1 MVDIP
6 EELRKWPGHIGN
18 WGRWDNDR
26 GALNLITPQ
35 VTQRGLAASRTG
47 QVFSCARP
55 TIAADPVYKTPGVI
69 HEMSYVGT
77 PYKDKDLQSAGD
89 KITFHVHGMINTHI
103 DAFAH
108 CGYKGYAFNGRRFA
122 DVVDMENG
130 ARQQDSTDLHG
141 IVTRGIFVDV
151 ARARG
156 VRGLPPGDCVR
167 PEDIEETVKRI
178 EPGDGIVI
186 RTGVTLTH
194 GIPARE
200 GQDEHGTIAGLHA
213 ECIDMVGRAGGCVVA
228 SDSPSDTFPSPI
240 GDLCEAPVHR
250 LSLVFWGM
258 PLVHNM
264 DLEALGRACAEQGR
278 TDFLFMVSA
287 LNVPRST
294 GTLCTPVAV
303 L

>member
-1 MVDIP
+1 MQMP
-6 EELRKWPGHIGN
+6 EEFRKWPGHAGN

-35 VTQRGLAASRTG
+35 ATQRGLAASRTG
-47 QVFSCARP
+47 QVISRARP
-55 TIAADPVYKTPGVI
+55 TRAVDPVYGTAGVT

-77 PYKDKDLQSAGD
+77 PYKDKDLQSSAD
-89 KITFHVHGMINTHI
+89 TITFRVHGMINTHI
-103 DAFAH
+103 DALAH
-108 CGYKGYAFNGRRFA
+108 CGYKGYAFNGRRFD

-130 ARQQDSTDLHG
+130 ARHQDSTQLLG
-141 IVTRGIFVDV
+141 IVTRAIFVDV

-156 VRGLPPGDCVR
+156 VRGLEPGDCVK
-167 PEDIEETVKRI
+167 PADIEQAVSRM
-178 EPGDGIVI
+178 EPGDAIVI

-194 GIPARE
+194 GIAARE

-213 ECIDMVGRAGGCVVA
+213 DCIDMIGRAGGCVVA

-240 GDLCEAPVHR
+240 HDICEAPVHR
-250 LSLVFWGM
+250 LALVLWGM

-264 DLEALGRACAEQGR
+264 DLEALGEACAAQGR
-278 TDFLFMVSA
+278 HDFLFMVSA
-287 LNVPRST
+287 LNIPRST